1 MASTKL
7 NKWGN
12 SQGAIIPKRF
22 CDHLGLRVG
31 DEMEV
36 SIDTS
41 TRSITLTC
49 PPQAARRK
57 KEASAHDR

>member
-12 SQGAIIPKRF
+12 SQGAIIPKRL
-22 CDHLGLRVG
+22 CEHIGLKVG

-36 SIDTS
+36 SVDSS

-49 PPQAARRK
+49 KPKLARQ
-57 KEASAHDR
+57 ELP